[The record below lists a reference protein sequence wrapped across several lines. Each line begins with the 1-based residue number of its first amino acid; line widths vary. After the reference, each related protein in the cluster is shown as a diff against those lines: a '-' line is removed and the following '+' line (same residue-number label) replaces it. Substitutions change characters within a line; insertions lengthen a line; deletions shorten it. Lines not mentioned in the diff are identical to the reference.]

1 MFRLWRPQRCPL
13 IPRRSQQRARVT
25 LLMNLQI
32 ILPTFQQL
40 LRYRRLELLRKNP
53 QLLHLTFLPV
63 GFRLP
68 SRQHCLLFCQHP
80 NQVESPRVNPAS
92 NLTGHLVSSRLSDRH
107 VLLLASPQGLLSNQ
121 LRNRLGNR
129 FVVQPRSHLA
139 VRQTNLLASPE
150 ECQQT
155 NPPSN
160 LPLSLLG
167 SQSKCQPISR
177 RVNHLHAHL
186 RIP

>member
-1 MFRLWRPQRCPL
+1 MFLLLRLQRCPP

-25 LLMNLQI
+25 LLMNLHI

-40 LRYRRLELLRKNP
+40 LWYRRLELLRKNP
-53 QLLHLTFLPV
+53 QLLLLTFLPV

-121 LRNRLGNR
+121 LRN
-129 FVVQPRSHLA
+129 HLA
-139 VRQTNLLASPE
+139 VRQTNLLASPG

-177 RVNHLHAHL
+177 RANHLHAHL